1 MEVAESTYCELNFFE
16 DIITYKK
23 DGGAY
28 QLLSRLLKKQC
39 NIYLDIDKDTFEK
52 RRKENPIYN
61 KLRKRE
67 NLTFKP
73 LASWQSNLHL
83 ENTIDQIFLFDS
95 KTRKEC
101 LQLRENYGCLAIS
114 NDKQDLDFFC
124 RLNRIHPFIL
134 VPEQNRTEDKNI
146 VYWNSW
152 KEFFNSFKLPPINS
166 ILITDNFLFGEK
178 FNERKTNSLYAILRE
193 MSSNKLTS
201 ELHITIFFNNSPD
214 KRNGRLPLTEEEA
227 KEVVKE
233 IRNLNLSKKIKIT
246 IVAHTMS
253 STTHDRKIITN
264 YDFIES
270 GVGFSVIDNNGI
282 KQVAQ
287 GHEESVVCGLESP
300 ITSRMLQVQQI
311 QWLKQI
317 FDGDKGMDAT
327 YAYVVGDKI
336 NRLFSDL

>member
-1 MEVAESTYCELNFFE
+1 MEVAEKTYCELNFFE
-16 DIITYKK
+16 DILTHKK
-23 DGGAY
+23 DEGAY
-28 QLLSRLLKKQC
+28 QLLSKLLKKQC
-39 NIYLDIDKDTFEK
+39 DIYLDIDKETFEK
-52 RRKENPIYN
+52 KKEENPIYK

-73 LASWQSNLHL
+73 FPSWQSSITF
-83 ENTIDQIFLFDS
+83 EETTDQIFLFDS
-95 KTRKEC
+95 KNRKEC
-101 LQLRENYGCLAIS
+101 VQLRDCYGCLAIS
-114 NDKQDLDFFC
+114 NDKQDLDFFY

-134 VPEQNRTEDKNI
+134 VPESNRTNDKNI

-152 KEFFNSFKLPPINS
+152 KEFFDSFKLPPINS

-178 FNERKTNSLYAILRE
+178 FKDRKSNSLYAILKG
-193 MSSNKLTS
+193 MTSNKLVS
-201 ELHITIFFNNSPD
+201 DLHITIFFNNSPD
-214 KRNGRLPLTEEEA
+214 KRNGRLPLTEDEA
-227 KEVVKE
+227 KKVIKE
-233 IRNLNLSKKIKIT
+233 IRDLNLCKNIKIT

-270 GVGFSVIDNNGI
+270 GVGFSVIDNDGI

-287 GHEESVVCGLESP
+287 GQEESVVCGLESP

-311 QWLKQI
+311 LWLKQI

-327 YAYVVGDKI
+327 YAYIVGDKI
-336 NRLFSDL
+336 NRLFF